1 MPTTT
6 ILPEKQ
12 GIIVGPQATSHGD
25 ARDATGGTAITSG
38 QQQQAVGY
46 LKSSGRGGGFFRF
59 TRAFFGFELGSF
71 NTTITAAN
79 LIITSAGTLNSADI
93 IVVPDNSE
101 NLASGDMD
109 TPLFS
114 TALSSEIST
123 WSANGSSNTIALN
136 SSALSLMN
144 TARQQVN
151 DAFIIAIVEKDH
163 DFNNLDNESD
173 VSLFVGIDL
182 GTNGVKLQ
190 VTHADSGFGHPT
202 IGVASANIAEIKG
215 VATAN
220 IAEVIGV

>member
-1 MPTTT
+1 
-6 ILPEKQ
+6 
-12 GIIVGPQATSHGD
+12 
-25 ARDATGGTAITSG
+25 
-38 QQQQAVGY
+38 
-46 LKSSGRGGGFFRF
+46 
-59 TRAFFGFELGSF
+59 
-71 NTTITAAN
+71 
-79 LIITSAGTLNSADI
+79 
-93 IVVPDNSE
+93 
-101 NLASGDMD
+101 
-109 TPLFS
+109 
-114 TALSSEIST
+114 
-123 WSANGSSNTIALN
+123 
-136 SSALSLMN
+136 MN